1 MKLVIQTQY
10 KENYSANNDGW
21 DGPSEND
28 HWKFKGGS
36 TYVIGNIQSSVLYTG
51 SVSANALYEI
61 VDSIK
66 EFICSSDGYTE
77 EYMLD
82 WEMMND
88 GATVCEHWETPVQ
101 LYFRDNQW
109 TAMKVSDNRGENGF
123 RRKEILEV
131 TETWVLGKDNERT
144 DYKSE
149 YLMEDGD
156 IVSYQELTKWFEDHK
171 EVA

>member
-1 MKLVIQTQY
+1 MKLVINTQY
-10 KENYSANNDGW
+10 KENYAWGNEDYVEGV
-21 DGPSEND
+21 SED
-28 HWKFKGGS
+28 YWKFKGGS
-36 TYVIGNIQSSVLYTG
+36 VYVIANIQSSVLYTG

-61 VDSIK
+61 VDSVK
-66 EFICSSDGYTE
+66 EQITYTNSGSM
-77 EYMLD
+77 EYIVD

-88 GATVCEHWETPVQ
+88 NAVVCSEWETPIQ
-101 LYFRDNQW
+101 LFFIDNQW
-109 TAMKVSDNRGENGF
+109 TAMKVSNNRGDLGW

-156 IVSYQELTKWFEDHK
+156 IVSYNELNQWFEDQK